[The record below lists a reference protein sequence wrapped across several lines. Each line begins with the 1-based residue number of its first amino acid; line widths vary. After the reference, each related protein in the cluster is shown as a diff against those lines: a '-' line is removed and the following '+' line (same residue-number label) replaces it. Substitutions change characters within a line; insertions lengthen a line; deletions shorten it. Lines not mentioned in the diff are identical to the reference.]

1 MNKIERALQRTT
13 DTKDLVIGPGVV
25 AQTASMF
32 QKLFPGQT
40 AIIIADTNTWEVA
53 GKAVLQSLED
63 ARVPHEKPFIFDDP
77 DLYAEWKFVEQ
88 LKAHLSNLDA
98 IAIAVG
104 SGVIN
109 DLTKYTS
116 HVLGRKYMCVGTA
129 ASMDGYTAYGA
140 SITKDGNMTAKFTI
154 TVKEPLS
161 LKVYHS
167 GKEVGDSLIYR
178 LESTPGDSISFEVF
192 DKATGAF
199 VDADN
204 LQVSSSSKEVATYLG
219 NKDGSGF
226 VKAESAGLST
236 LTFSWGDERLH
247 SIILKVLPK
256 PTEFGVFYAHAGTG
270 TDPIAKDREIVEGAL
285 LRFNSPFFNVYYLD
299 LYDLTNRSQ
308 ILHDELITGES
319 SDPDIASVVVN
330 TGSFSYTWGIYS
342 HNAGTA
348 TITLGYGEFRRSFVA
363 KVTEY
368 KLYYNGKEAGNS
380 IEYYMGTN
388 QGNVLK
394 FSLFDETTKSFLKT
408 KDWKLNIIFGST
420 HVDVSYTDT
429 ECVLKAKSAGMIS
442 INAIDT
448 SDGQEFL
455 VRNFAIFVRGN

>member
-1 MNKIERALQRTT
+1 M
-13 DTKDLVIGPGVV
+13 
-25 AQTASMF
+25 
-32 QKLFPGQT
+32 
-40 AIIIADTNTWEVA
+40 TWFTIMRR
-53 GKAVLQSLED
+53 L
-63 ARVPHEKPFIFDDP
+63 FIFYLLCIAFLAVACDKKEPVTPDKPTPTVDPPTPQVVKVTGVKLDKTEATLMVGETVQLSATVEPANATEKSISWKTDD
-77 DLYAEWKFVEQ
+77 
-88 LKAHLSNLDA
+88 SS
-98 IAIAVG
+98 IANVDGKGLVTAVKGG
-104 SGVIN
+104 STTISV
-109 DLTKYTS
+109 
-116 HVLGRKYMCVGTA
+116 
-129 ASMDGYTAYGA
+129 
-140 SITKDGNMTAKFTI
+140 ITKDGNMTAKFTI

-192 DKATGAF
+192 DNATGAF

-204 LQVSSSSKEVATYLG
+204 LQVSSSSKEVAIYSG
-219 NKDGSGF
+219 HKGGSGF
-226 VKAESAGLST
+226 VKAVSDGLST

-308 ILHDELITGES
+308 ILHDNLITGES

-380 IEYYMGTN
+380 NIEYYMGTN
-388 QGNVLK
+388 QGDVLK

>member
-1 MNKIERALQRTT
+1 M
-13 DTKDLVIGPGVV
+13 
-25 AQTASMF
+25 
-32 QKLFPGQT
+32 
-40 AIIIADTNTWEVA
+40 TWFTIMRR
-53 GKAVLQSLED
+53 L
-63 ARVPHEKPFIFDDP
+63 FIFYLLCIAFLAVACDKKEPVTPDKPTPTVDPPTPQVVKVTGVKLDKTEATLMVGETVQLSATVEPANATEKSISWKTDD
-77 DLYAEWKFVEQ
+77 
-88 LKAHLSNLDA
+88 SS
-98 IAIAVG
+98 IANVDGKGLVTAVKGG
-104 SGVIN
+104 STTISV
-109 DLTKYTS
+109 
-116 HVLGRKYMCVGTA
+116 
-129 ASMDGYTAYGA
+129 
-140 SITKDGNMTAKFTI
+140 ITKDGNMTAKFTI

-388 QGNVLK
+388 QGDVLK

>member
-1 MNKIERALQRTT
+1 MRRL
-13 DTKDLVIGPGVV
+13 
-25 AQTASMF
+25 
-32 QKLFPGQT
+32 
-40 AIIIADTNTWEVA
+40 
-53 GKAVLQSLED
+53 
-63 ARVPHEKPFIFDDP
+63 FIFYLLCIAFLAVACDKKEPVTPDKPTPTVDPPTPQVVKVTGVKLDKTEATLMVGETVQLSATVEPANATEKSISWKTDD
-77 DLYAEWKFVEQ
+77 
-88 LKAHLSNLDA
+88 SS
-98 IAIAVG
+98 IANVDGKGLVTAVKGG
-104 SGVIN
+104 STTISV
-109 DLTKYTS
+109 
-116 HVLGRKYMCVGTA
+116 
-129 ASMDGYTAYGA
+129 
-140 SITKDGNMTAKFTI
+140 ITKDGNMTAKFTI

-192 DKATGAF
+192 DNATGAF

-204 LQVSSSSKEVATYLG
+204 LQVSSSSKEVATYSG
-219 NKDGSGF
+219 HKGGSGF
-226 VKAESAGLST
+226 VKAVSDGLST

-308 ILHDELITGES
+308 ILHDKLITGES

-380 IEYYMGTN
+380 NIEYYMGTN
-388 QGNVLK
+388 QGDVLK

>member
-1 MNKIERALQRTT
+1 M
-13 DTKDLVIGPGVV
+13 
-25 AQTASMF
+25 
-32 QKLFPGQT
+32 
-40 AIIIADTNTWEVA
+40 TWFTIMRR
-53 GKAVLQSLED
+53 L
-63 ARVPHEKPFIFDDP
+63 FIFYLLCIAFLAVACDKKEPVTPDKPTPTVDPPTPQVVKVTGVKLDKTEATLMVGETVQLSATVEPANATEKSISWKTDD
-77 DLYAEWKFVEQ
+77 
-88 LKAHLSNLDA
+88 SS
-98 IAIAVG
+98 IANVDGKGLVTAVKGG
-104 SGVIN
+104 STTISV
-109 DLTKYTS
+109 
-116 HVLGRKYMCVGTA
+116 
-129 ASMDGYTAYGA
+129 
-140 SITKDGNMTAKFTI
+140 ITKDGNMTAKFTI

-192 DKATGAF
+192 DNATGAF

-204 LQVSSSSKEVATYLG
+204 LQVSSSSKEVATYSG
-219 NKDGSGF
+219 HKGGSGF
-226 VKAESAGLST
+226 VKAVSDGLST

-308 ILHDELITGES
+308 ILHDKLITGES

-368 KLYYNGKEAGNS
+368 KLYYNGKEAGNGN

-388 QGNVLK
+388 QGDVLK

>member
-1 MNKIERALQRTT
+1 MRRL
-13 DTKDLVIGPGVV
+13 
-25 AQTASMF
+25 
-32 QKLFPGQT
+32 
-40 AIIIADTNTWEVA
+40 
-53 GKAVLQSLED
+53 
-63 ARVPHEKPFIFDDP
+63 FIFYLLCIAFLAVACDKKEPVTPDKPTSTVDPPTPQVVKVTGVKLDKTEATLMVGETVQLSATVEPANATEKSISWKTDD
-77 DLYAEWKFVEQ
+77 
-88 LKAHLSNLDA
+88 SS
-98 IAIAVG
+98 IANVDGKGLVTAVKGG
-104 SGVIN
+104 STTISV
-109 DLTKYTS
+109 
-116 HVLGRKYMCVGTA
+116 
-129 ASMDGYTAYGA
+129 
-140 SITKDGNMTAKFTI
+140 ITKDGNMTAKFTI

-192 DKATGAF
+192 DNATGAF

-204 LQVSSSSKEVATYLG
+204 LQVSSSSKEVATYSG
-219 NKDGSGF
+219 HKGGSGF
-226 VKAESAGLST
+226 VKAVSDGLST

-256 PTEFGVFYAHAGTG
+256 PTEFGVFYAHSGTG

-285 LRFNSPFFNVYYLD
+285 LRFNSPFFNFYYLD

-308 ILHDELITGES
+308 ILHDKLITGES

-380 IEYYMGTN
+380 NIEYYMGTN
-388 QGNVLK
+388 QGDVLK

>member
-1 MNKIERALQRTT
+1 M
-13 DTKDLVIGPGVV
+13 
-25 AQTASMF
+25 
-32 QKLFPGQT
+32 
-40 AIIIADTNTWEVA
+40 TWFTIMRR
-53 GKAVLQSLED
+53 L
-63 ARVPHEKPFIFDDP
+63 FIFYLLCIAFLAVACDKKEPVTPDKPTPTVDPPTPQVVKVTGVKLDKTEATLMVGETVQLSATVEPANATEKSISWKTDD
-77 DLYAEWKFVEQ
+77 
-88 LKAHLSNLDA
+88 SS
-98 IAIAVG
+98 IANVDGKGLVTAVKGG
-104 SGVIN
+104 STTISV
-109 DLTKYTS
+109 
-116 HVLGRKYMCVGTA
+116 
-129 ASMDGYTAYGA
+129 
-140 SITKDGNMTAKFTI
+140 ITKDGNMTAKFTI

-192 DKATGAF
+192 DNATGAF

-204 LQVSSSSKEVATYLG
+204 LQVSSSSNEVATYSG
-219 NKDGSGF
+219 HKGGSGF
-226 VKAESAGLST
+226 VKAVSDGLST

-380 IEYYMGTN
+380 NIEYYMGTN
-388 QGNVLK
+388 QGDVLK

>member
-1 MNKIERALQRTT
+1 MR
-13 DTKDLVIGPGVV
+13 
-25 AQTASMF
+25 
-32 QKLFPGQT
+32 KLFFFNLLCMAFLAVACDKKEPVTPDKPTPTVDPPTPQVVKVTGVKLDKTEATLMVGETVQLSATVEPANATEKSISWKTDDSSIANVDGKGLVT
-40 AIIIADTNTWEVA
+40 AVK
-53 GKAVLQSLED
+53 G
-63 ARVPHEKPFIFDDP
+63 
-77 DLYAEWKFVEQ
+77 
-88 LKAHLSNLDA
+88 
-98 IAIAVG
+98 G
-104 SGVIN
+104 STTISV
-109 DLTKYTS
+109 
-116 HVLGRKYMCVGTA
+116 
-129 ASMDGYTAYGA
+129 
-140 SITKDGNMTAKFTI
+140 ITKDGNMTAKFTI

-192 DKATGAF
+192 DNATGAF

-204 LQVSSSSKEVATYLG
+204 LQVSSSSKEVATYSG
-219 NKDGSGF
+219 HKGGSGF
-226 VKAESAGLST
+226 VKAVSDGLST

-256 PTEFGVFYAHAGTG
+256 PTEFGVFYAHAATG

-285 LRFNSPFFNVYYLD
+285 LRFNSPFYNVYYLD

-308 ILHDELITGES
+308 ILHDKLITGES

-380 IEYYMGTN
+380 NIEYYMGTN
-388 QGNVLK
+388 QGDVLK

>member
-1 MNKIERALQRTT
+1 M
-13 DTKDLVIGPGVV
+13 
-25 AQTASMF
+25 
-32 QKLFPGQT
+32 
-40 AIIIADTNTWEVA
+40 TWFTIMRR
-53 GKAVLQSLED
+53 L
-63 ARVPHEKPFIFDDP
+63 FIFYLLCIAFLAVACDKKEPVTPDKPTPTVDPPTPQVVKVTGVKLDKTEATLMVGETVQLSATVEPANATEKSISWKTDD
-77 DLYAEWKFVEQ
+77 
-88 LKAHLSNLDA
+88 SS
-98 IAIAVG
+98 IANVDGKGLVTAVKGG
-104 SGVIN
+104 STTISV
-109 DLTKYTS
+109 
-116 HVLGRKYMCVGTA
+116 
-129 ASMDGYTAYGA
+129 
-140 SITKDGNMTAKFTI
+140 ITKDGNMTAKFTI

-192 DKATGAF
+192 DNATGAF

-204 LQVSSSSKEVATYLG
+204 LQVSSSSKEVATYSG
-219 NKDGSGF
+219 HKGGSGF
-226 VKAESAGLST
+226 VKAVSDGLST

-308 ILHDELITGES
+308 ILHDNLITGES

-380 IEYYMGTN
+380 NIEYYMGTN
-388 QGNVLK
+388 QGDVLK

>member
-1 MNKIERALQRTT
+1 M
-13 DTKDLVIGPGVV
+13 
-25 AQTASMF
+25 
-32 QKLFPGQT
+32 
-40 AIIIADTNTWEVA
+40 TWFTIMRR
-53 GKAVLQSLED
+53 L
-63 ARVPHEKPFIFDDP
+63 FIFYLLCIAFLAVACDKKEPVTPDKPTSTVDPPTPQVVKVTGVKLDKTEATLMVGETVQLSATVEPANATEKSISWKTDD
-77 DLYAEWKFVEQ
+77 
-88 LKAHLSNLDA
+88 SS
-98 IAIAVG
+98 IANVDGKGLVTAVKGG
-104 SGVIN
+104 STTISV
-109 DLTKYTS
+109 
-116 HVLGRKYMCVGTA
+116 
-129 ASMDGYTAYGA
+129 
-140 SITKDGNMTAKFTI
+140 ITKDGNMTAKFTI

-192 DKATGAF
+192 DNATGAF

-204 LQVSSSSKEVATYLG
+204 LQVSSSSKEVATYSG
-219 NKDGSGF
+219 HKGGSGF
-226 VKAESAGLST
+226 VKAVSDGLST

-308 ILHDELITGES
+308 ILHDKLITGES

-380 IEYYMGTN
+380 NIEYYMGTN
-388 QGNVLK
+388 QGDVLK

>member
-1 MNKIERALQRTT
+1 MRRL
-13 DTKDLVIGPGVV
+13 
-25 AQTASMF
+25 
-32 QKLFPGQT
+32 
-40 AIIIADTNTWEVA
+40 
-53 GKAVLQSLED
+53 
-63 ARVPHEKPFIFDDP
+63 FIFYLICIAFLAVACDKKEPVTPDKPTPTVDPPTPQVVKVTGVKLDKTEETLMVGETVQLSATVEPANATEKSISWKTDD
-77 DLYAEWKFVEQ
+77 
-88 LKAHLSNLDA
+88 SS
-98 IAIAVG
+98 IANVDGKGLVTAVKGG
-104 SGVIN
+104 STTISV
-109 DLTKYTS
+109 
-116 HVLGRKYMCVGTA
+116 
-129 ASMDGYTAYGA
+129 
-140 SITKDGNMTAKFTI
+140 ITKDGNMTAKFTI

-192 DKATGAF
+192 DNATGAF

-204 LQVSSSSKEVATYLG
+204 LQVSSSSEEVATYSG
-219 NKDGSGF
+219 HKGGSGF
-226 VKAESAGLST
+226 VKAVSDGLST

-308 ILHDELITGES
+308 ILHDNLITGES

-380 IEYYMGTN
+380 NIEYYMGTN
-388 QGNVLK
+388 QGDVLK

>member
-1 MNKIERALQRTT
+1 M
-13 DTKDLVIGPGVV
+13 
-25 AQTASMF
+25 
-32 QKLFPGQT
+32 
-40 AIIIADTNTWEVA
+40 TWFTIMRR
-53 GKAVLQSLED
+53 L
-63 ARVPHEKPFIFDDP
+63 FIFYLLCIAFLAVACDKKEPVTPDKPTPTVDPPTPQVVKVTGVKLDKTEATLMVGETVQLSATVEPANATEKSISWKTDD
-77 DLYAEWKFVEQ
+77 
-88 LKAHLSNLDA
+88 SS
-98 IAIAVG
+98 IANVDGKGLVTAVKGG
-104 SGVIN
+104 STTISV
-109 DLTKYTS
+109 
-116 HVLGRKYMCVGTA
+116 
-129 ASMDGYTAYGA
+129 
-140 SITKDGNMTAKFTI
+140 ITKDGNMTAKFTI

-192 DKATGAF
+192 DNATGAF

-204 LQVSSSSKEVATYLG
+204 LQVSSSSKEVATYSG
-219 NKDGSGF
+219 HKGGSGF
-226 VKAESAGLST
+226 VKAVSDGLST

-308 ILHDELITGES
+308 ILHDNLITGES

-388 QGNVLK
+388 QGDVLK

>member
-1 MNKIERALQRTT
+1 M
-13 DTKDLVIGPGVV
+13 
-25 AQTASMF
+25 
-32 QKLFPGQT
+32 
-40 AIIIADTNTWEVA
+40 TWFTIMRR
-53 GKAVLQSLED
+53 L
-63 ARVPHEKPFIFDDP
+63 FIFYLLCIAFLAVACDKKEPVTPDKPTPTVDPPTPQVVKVTGVKLDKTEATLMVGETVQLSATVEPANATEKSISWKTDD
-77 DLYAEWKFVEQ
+77 
-88 LKAHLSNLDA
+88 SS
-98 IAIAVG
+98 IANVDGKGLVTAVKG
-104 SGVIN
+104 
-109 DLTKYTS
+109 
-116 HVLGRKYMCVGTA
+116 GTTTI
-129 ASMDGYTAYGA
+129 SV
-140 SITKDGNMTAKFTI
+140 ITKDGNMTAKFTI

-161 LKVYHS
+161 LKVYNS

-178 LESTPGDSISFEVF
+178 LGSFPGDSLSFEVF
-192 DKATGAF
+192 DNATGAF

-204 LQVSSSSKEVATYLG
+204 LKVSSSSKEVATYLG
-219 NKDGSGF
+219 NKGGSGF
-226 VKAESAGLST
+226 VKAVSDGLST
-236 LTFSWGDERLH
+236 LTFSWGDERLG
-247 SIILKVLPK
+247 SVILKVLPK

-308 ILHDELITGES
+308 ILHDKLITGES

-380 IEYYMGTN
+380 NIEYYMGTN
-388 QGNVLK
+388 QGDVLK

>member
-1 MNKIERALQRTT
+1 M
-13 DTKDLVIGPGVV
+13 
-25 AQTASMF
+25 
-32 QKLFPGQT
+32 
-40 AIIIADTNTWEVA
+40 TWFTIMRR
-53 GKAVLQSLED
+53 L
-63 ARVPHEKPFIFDDP
+63 FIFYLLCIAFLAVACDKKEPVTPDKPTPTVDPPTPQVVKVTGVKLDKTEATLMVGETVQLSATVEPANATEKSISWKTDD
-77 DLYAEWKFVEQ
+77 
-88 LKAHLSNLDA
+88 SS
-98 IAIAVG
+98 IANVDGKGLVTAVKGG
-104 SGVIN
+104 STTISV
-109 DLTKYTS
+109 
-116 HVLGRKYMCVGTA
+116 
-129 ASMDGYTAYGA
+129 
-140 SITKDGNMTAKFTI
+140 ITKDGNMTAKFTI

-192 DKATGAF
+192 DNATGAF

-204 LQVSSSSKEVATYLG
+204 LQVSSSSNEVATYSG
-219 NKDGSGF
+219 HKGGSGF
-226 VKAESAGLST
+226 VKAVSDGLST

-299 LYDLTNRSQ
+299 LYDLTNKSQ
-308 ILHDELITGES
+308 ILHDKLITGES
-319 SDPDIASVVVN
+319 SDPGIASVVVN

-380 IEYYMGTN
+380 NIEYYMGTN
-388 QGNVLK
+388 QGDVLK

>member
-1 MNKIERALQRTT
+1 M
-13 DTKDLVIGPGVV
+13 
-25 AQTASMF
+25 
-32 QKLFPGQT
+32 
-40 AIIIADTNTWEVA
+40 TWFTIMRR
-53 GKAVLQSLED
+53 L
-63 ARVPHEKPFIFDDP
+63 FIFYLLCIAFLAVACDKKEPVTPDKPTPTVDPPTPQVVKVTGVKLDKTEATLMVGETVQLSATVEPANATEKSISWKTDD
-77 DLYAEWKFVEQ
+77 
-88 LKAHLSNLDA
+88 SS
-98 IAIAVG
+98 IANVDGKGLVTAVKGG
-104 SGVIN
+104 STTISV
-109 DLTKYTS
+109 
-116 HVLGRKYMCVGTA
+116 
-129 ASMDGYTAYGA
+129 
-140 SITKDGNMTAKFTI
+140 ITKDGNMTAKFTI

-192 DKATGAF
+192 DNATGAF

-219 NKDGSGF
+219 HKGGSGF
-226 VKAESAGLST
+226 VKAVSDGLST

-308 ILHDELITGES
+308 ILHDKLITGES

-380 IEYYMGTN
+380 NIEYYMGTN
-388 QGNVLK
+388 QGDVLK

>member
-1 MNKIERALQRTT
+1 MRRL
-13 DTKDLVIGPGVV
+13 
-25 AQTASMF
+25 
-32 QKLFPGQT
+32 
-40 AIIIADTNTWEVA
+40 
-53 GKAVLQSLED
+53 
-63 ARVPHEKPFIFDDP
+63 FIFYLLCIAFLAVACDKKEPVTPDKPTPTVDPPTPQVVKVTGVKLDKTEATLMVGETVQLSATVEPANATEKSISWKTDD
-77 DLYAEWKFVEQ
+77 
-88 LKAHLSNLDA
+88 SS
-98 IAIAVG
+98 IANVDGKGLVTAVKGG
-104 SGVIN
+104 STTISV
-109 DLTKYTS
+109 
-116 HVLGRKYMCVGTA
+116 
-129 ASMDGYTAYGA
+129 
-140 SITKDGNMTAKFTI
+140 ITKDGNMTAKFTI

>member
-1 MNKIERALQRTT
+1 MRRL
-13 DTKDLVIGPGVV
+13 
-25 AQTASMF
+25 
-32 QKLFPGQT
+32 
-40 AIIIADTNTWEVA
+40 
-53 GKAVLQSLED
+53 
-63 ARVPHEKPFIFDDP
+63 FIFYLLCIAFLAVACDKKEPVTPDKPTPTVDPPTPQVVKVTGVKLDKTEATLMVGETVQLSATVEPANATEKSISWKTDD
-77 DLYAEWKFVEQ
+77 
-88 LKAHLSNLDA
+88 SS
-98 IAIAVG
+98 IANVDGKGLVTAVKGG
-104 SGVIN
+104 STTISV
-109 DLTKYTS
+109 
-116 HVLGRKYMCVGTA
+116 
-129 ASMDGYTAYGA
+129 
-140 SITKDGNMTAKFTI
+140 ITKDGNMTAKFTI

-368 KLYYNGKEAGNS
+368 KLYYNGKGAGNS
-380 IEYYMGTN
+380 NIEYYMGTN
-388 QGNVLK
+388 QGDVLK

>member
-1 MNKIERALQRTT
+1 MRRL
-13 DTKDLVIGPGVV
+13 
-25 AQTASMF
+25 
-32 QKLFPGQT
+32 
-40 AIIIADTNTWEVA
+40 
-53 GKAVLQSLED
+53 
-63 ARVPHEKPFIFDDP
+63 FIFYLLCIAFLAVACDKKEPVTPDKPTPTVDPPTPQVVKVTGVKLDKTEATLMVGETVQLSATVEPANATEKSISWKTDD
-77 DLYAEWKFVEQ
+77 
-88 LKAHLSNLDA
+88 SS
-98 IAIAVG
+98 IANVDGKGLVTAVKGG
-104 SGVIN
+104 STTISV
-109 DLTKYTS
+109 
-116 HVLGRKYMCVGTA
+116 
-129 ASMDGYTAYGA
+129 
-140 SITKDGNMTAKFTI
+140 ITKDGNMTAKFTI

-380 IEYYMGTN
+380 NIEYYMGTN
-388 QGNVLK
+388 QGDVLK

>member
-1 MNKIERALQRTT
+1 MRRL
-13 DTKDLVIGPGVV
+13 
-25 AQTASMF
+25 
-32 QKLFPGQT
+32 
-40 AIIIADTNTWEVA
+40 
-53 GKAVLQSLED
+53 
-63 ARVPHEKPFIFDDP
+63 FIFYLLCIAFLAVACDKKEPVTPDKPTPTVDQPTPQVVKVTGVKLDKTEATLMVGETVQLSATVEPANATEKSISWKTDD
-77 DLYAEWKFVEQ
+77 
-88 LKAHLSNLDA
+88 SS
-98 IAIAVG
+98 IANVDGKGLVTAVKGG
-104 SGVIN
+104 STTISV
-109 DLTKYTS
+109 
-116 HVLGRKYMCVGTA
+116 
-129 ASMDGYTAYGA
+129 
-140 SITKDGNMTAKFTI
+140 ITKDGNMTAKFTI

-192 DKATGAF
+192 DNATGAF

-204 LQVSSSSKEVATYLG
+204 LQVSSSSKEVATYSG
-219 NKDGSGF
+219 HKGGSGF
-226 VKAESAGLST
+226 VKAVSDGLST

-308 ILHDELITGES
+308 ILHDNLITGES

-380 IEYYMGTN
+380 NIEYYMGTN
-388 QGNVLK
+388 QGDVLK

-448 SDGQEFL
+448 SDEQEFL

>member
-1 MNKIERALQRTT
+1 M
-13 DTKDLVIGPGVV
+13 
-25 AQTASMF
+25 
-32 QKLFPGQT
+32 
-40 AIIIADTNTWEVA
+40 TWFTIMRR
-53 GKAVLQSLED
+53 L
-63 ARVPHEKPFIFDDP
+63 FIFYLLCIAFLAVACDKKEPVTPDKPTPTVDPPTPQVVKVTGVKLDKTEETLMVGETVQLSATVEPANATEKSISWKTDD
-77 DLYAEWKFVEQ
+77 
-88 LKAHLSNLDA
+88 SS
-98 IAIAVG
+98 IANVDGKGLVTAVKGG
-104 SGVIN
+104 STTISV
-109 DLTKYTS
+109 
-116 HVLGRKYMCVGTA
+116 
-129 ASMDGYTAYGA
+129 
-140 SITKDGNMTAKFTI
+140 ITKDGNMTAKFTI

-192 DKATGAF
+192 DNATGAF

-204 LQVSSSSKEVATYLG
+204 LQVSSSSKEVATYSG
-219 NKDGSGF
+219 HNGGSGF
-226 VKAESAGLST
+226 VKAVSDGLST

-308 ILHDELITGES
+308 ILHDKLITGES

-380 IEYYMGTN
+380 NIEYYMGTN
-388 QGNVLK
+388 QGDVLK

>member
-1 MNKIERALQRTT
+1 M
-13 DTKDLVIGPGVV
+13 
-25 AQTASMF
+25 
-32 QKLFPGQT
+32 
-40 AIIIADTNTWEVA
+40 TWFTIMRR
-53 GKAVLQSLED
+53 L
-63 ARVPHEKPFIFDDP
+63 FIFYLLCIAFLAVACDKKEPVTPDKPTPTVDPPTPQVVKVTGVKLDKTEATLMVGETVQLSATVEPANATEKSISWKTDD
-77 DLYAEWKFVEQ
+77 
-88 LKAHLSNLDA
+88 SS
-98 IAIAVG
+98 IANVDGKGLVTAVKGG
-104 SGVIN
+104 STTISV
-109 DLTKYTS
+109 
-116 HVLGRKYMCVGTA
+116 
-129 ASMDGYTAYGA
+129 
-140 SITKDGNMTAKFTI
+140 ITKDGNMTAKFTI

-192 DKATGAF
+192 DNATGAF

-204 LQVSSSSKEVATYLG
+204 LQVSSSSKEVATYSG
-219 NKDGSGF
+219 HKGGSGF
-226 VKAESAGLST
+226 VKAVSDGLST

-256 PTEFGVFYAHAGTG
+256 PTEFGVFYAHAVTG

-285 LRFNSPFFNVYYLD
+285 LRFNSTFFNVYYLD

-308 ILHDELITGES
+308 ILHDNLITGES

-380 IEYYMGTN
+380 NIEYYMGTN
-388 QGNVLK
+388 QGDVLK

>member
-1 MNKIERALQRTT
+1 M
-13 DTKDLVIGPGVV
+13 
-25 AQTASMF
+25 
-32 QKLFPGQT
+32 
-40 AIIIADTNTWEVA
+40 TWFTIMRR
-53 GKAVLQSLED
+53 L
-63 ARVPHEKPFIFDDP
+63 FIFYLLCIAFLAVACDKKEPVTPDKPTPTVDQPTPQVVKVTGVKLDKTEATLMVGETVQLSATVEPANATEKSISWKTDD
-77 DLYAEWKFVEQ
+77 
-88 LKAHLSNLDA
+88 SS
-98 IAIAVG
+98 IANVDGKGLVTAVKGG
-104 SGVIN
+104 STTISV
-109 DLTKYTS
+109 
-116 HVLGRKYMCVGTA
+116 
-129 ASMDGYTAYGA
+129 
-140 SITKDGNMTAKFTI
+140 ITKDGNMTAKFTI

-192 DKATGAF
+192 DNATGAF

-204 LQVSSSSKEVATYLG
+204 LQVSSSSKEVATYSG
-219 NKDGSGF
+219 HKGGSGF
-226 VKAESAGLST
+226 VKAVSDGLST

-308 ILHDELITGES
+308 ILHDNLITGES

-348 TITLGYGEFRRSFVA
+348 TITLGYGEFRRTFVA

-380 IEYYMGTN
+380 NIEYYMGTN
-388 QGNVLK
+388 QGDVLK

>member
-1 MNKIERALQRTT
+1 M
-13 DTKDLVIGPGVV
+13 
-25 AQTASMF
+25 
-32 QKLFPGQT
+32 
-40 AIIIADTNTWEVA
+40 TWFTIMRR
-53 GKAVLQSLED
+53 L
-63 ARVPHEKPFIFDDP
+63 FIFYLLCIAFLAVACDKKEPVTPDKPTPTVDPPTPQVVKVTGVKLDKTEATLMVGETVQLSATVEPANATEKSISWKTDD
-77 DLYAEWKFVEQ
+77 
-88 LKAHLSNLDA
+88 SS
-98 IAIAVG
+98 IANVDGKGLVTAVKGG
-104 SGVIN
+104 STTISV
-109 DLTKYTS
+109 
-116 HVLGRKYMCVGTA
+116 
-129 ASMDGYTAYGA
+129 
-140 SITKDGNMTAKFTI
+140 ITKDGNMTAKFTI

-285 LRFNSPFFNVYYLD
+285 LRFNSPIFNVNYLD

-308 ILHDELITGES
+308 ILHDKLITGES

-380 IEYYMGTN
+380 NIEYYMGTN
-388 QGNVLK
+388 QGDVLK

-429 ECVLKAKSAGMIS
+429 ECVLTAKSAGMIS

>member
-1 MNKIERALQRTT
+1 MRRL
-13 DTKDLVIGPGVV
+13 
-25 AQTASMF
+25 
-32 QKLFPGQT
+32 
-40 AIIIADTNTWEVA
+40 
-53 GKAVLQSLED
+53 
-63 ARVPHEKPFIFDDP
+63 FIFYLLCIAFLAVACDKKEPVTPDKPTPTVDPPTPQVVKVTGVKLDKTEATLMVGETVQLSATVEPANATEKSISWKTDD
-77 DLYAEWKFVEQ
+77 
-88 LKAHLSNLDA
+88 SS
-98 IAIAVG
+98 IANVDGKGLVTAVKGG
-104 SGVIN
+104 STTISV
-109 DLTKYTS
+109 
-116 HVLGRKYMCVGTA
+116 
-129 ASMDGYTAYGA
+129 
-140 SITKDGNMTAKFTI
+140 ITKDGNMTAKFTI

-420 HVDVSYTDT
+420 HVDVSYT
-429 ECVLKAKSAGMIS
+429 
-442 INAIDT
+442 

>member
-1 MNKIERALQRTT
+1 M
-13 DTKDLVIGPGVV
+13 
-25 AQTASMF
+25 
-32 QKLFPGQT
+32 
-40 AIIIADTNTWEVA
+40 TWFTIMRR
-53 GKAVLQSLED
+53 L
-63 ARVPHEKPFIFDDP
+63 FIFYLLCIAFLAVACDKKEPVTPDKPTPTVDPPTPQVVKVTGVKLDKTEATLMVGETVQLSATVEPANATEKSISWKTDD
-77 DLYAEWKFVEQ
+77 
-88 LKAHLSNLDA
+88 SS
-98 IAIAVG
+98 IANVDGKGLVTAVKGG
-104 SGVIN
+104 STTISV
-109 DLTKYTS
+109 
-116 HVLGRKYMCVGTA
+116 
-129 ASMDGYTAYGA
+129 
-140 SITKDGNMTAKFTI
+140 ITKDGNMTAKFTI

-192 DKATGAF
+192 DNATGAF

-204 LQVSSSSKEVATYLG
+204 LQVSSSSKEVATYSG
-219 NKDGSGF
+219 HKGGSGF
-226 VKAESAGLST
+226 VKAVSDGLST

-308 ILHDELITGES
+308 ILHDNLITGES

-368 KLYYNGKEAGNS
+368 KLYYDGKEAGNS
-380 IEYYMGTN
+380 NIEYYMGTN
-388 QGNVLK
+388 QGDVLK
-394 FSLFDETTKSFLKT
+394 ISLFDETTKSFLKT

>member
-1 MNKIERALQRTT
+1 MRRLLIFYLLCIAFLAVACDKKEPVTPDKPTSTVDPPTPQVVKVTGVKLDKTEATLMVGETVQLSATVEPANATEKSISWKTDDSSIANVDGKGLVTAVKGGSTT
-13 DTKDLVIGPGVV
+13 ISV
-25 AQTASMF
+25 
-32 QKLFPGQT
+32 
-40 AIIIADTNTWEVA
+40 
-53 GKAVLQSLED
+53 
-63 ARVPHEKPFIFDDP
+63 
-77 DLYAEWKFVEQ
+77 
-88 LKAHLSNLDA
+88 
-98 IAIAVG
+98 
-104 SGVIN
+104 
-109 DLTKYTS
+109 
-116 HVLGRKYMCVGTA
+116 
-129 ASMDGYTAYGA
+129 
-140 SITKDGNMTAKFTI
+140 ITKDGNMTAKFTI

-192 DKATGAF
+192 DNATGAF

-219 NKDGSGF
+219 NKSGSGF
-226 VKAESAGLST
+226 VKAVSDGLST

-308 ILHDELITGES
+308 ILHDKLITGES

-380 IEYYMGTN
+380 NIEYYMGTN
-388 QGNVLK
+388 QGDVLK

>member
-1 MNKIERALQRTT
+1 MR
-13 DTKDLVIGPGVV
+13 
-25 AQTASMF
+25 
-32 QKLFPGQT
+32 KLFLFNLLCIAFLAVACDKKEPVTPDKPTPTVDPPTPQVVKVTGVKLDKTEATLMVGETVQLSATVEPANATEKSISWKTDDSSIANVDGKGLVT
-40 AIIIADTNTWEVA
+40 AVK
-53 GKAVLQSLED
+53 G
-63 ARVPHEKPFIFDDP
+63 
-77 DLYAEWKFVEQ
+77 
-88 LKAHLSNLDA
+88 
-98 IAIAVG
+98 G
-104 SGVIN
+104 STTISV
-109 DLTKYTS
+109 
-116 HVLGRKYMCVGTA
+116 
-129 ASMDGYTAYGA
+129 
-140 SITKDGNMTAKFTI
+140 ITKDGNMTAKFTI

-192 DKATGAF
+192 DNATGAF

-204 LQVSSSSKEVATYLG
+204 LQVSSSSKEVATYSG
-219 NKDGSGF
+219 HKGGSGF
-226 VKAESAGLST
+226 VKAVSDGLST

-285 LRFNSPFFNVYYLD
+285 LRFNSPFYNVYYLD

-308 ILHDELITGES
+308 ILHDKLITGES

-380 IEYYMGTN
+380 SIEYYMGTN
-388 QGNVLK
+388 QGDVLK

>member
-1 MNKIERALQRTT
+1 M
-13 DTKDLVIGPGVV
+13 
-25 AQTASMF
+25 
-32 QKLFPGQT
+32 
-40 AIIIADTNTWEVA
+40 TWFTIMRR
-53 GKAVLQSLED
+53 L
-63 ARVPHEKPFIFDDP
+63 FIFYLLCIAFLAVACDKKEPVTPDKPTPTVDPPTPQVVKVTGVKLDKTEATLMVGETVQLSATVEPANATEKSISWKTDD
-77 DLYAEWKFVEQ
+77 
-88 LKAHLSNLDA
+88 SS
-98 IAIAVG
+98 IANVDGKGLVTAVKGG
-104 SGVIN
+104 STTISV
-109 DLTKYTS
+109 
-116 HVLGRKYMCVGTA
+116 
-129 ASMDGYTAYGA
+129 
-140 SITKDGNMTAKFTI
+140 ITKDGNMTAKFTI

-192 DKATGAF
+192 DNATGAF

-204 LQVSSSSKEVATYLG
+204 LQVSSSSKEVATYSG
-219 NKDGSGF
+219 HKGGSGF
-226 VKAESAGLST
+226 VKAVSDGLST

-299 LYDLTNRSQ
+299 LYDLTNKSQ
-308 ILHDELITGES
+308 ILHDKLITGES

-380 IEYYMGTN
+380 SIEYYMGTN
-388 QGNVLK
+388 QGDVLK

-448 SDGQEFL
+448 SDEQEFL

>member
-1 MNKIERALQRTT
+1 M
-13 DTKDLVIGPGVV
+13 
-25 AQTASMF
+25 
-32 QKLFPGQT
+32 
-40 AIIIADTNTWEVA
+40 TWFTIMRR
-53 GKAVLQSLED
+53 L
-63 ARVPHEKPFIFDDP
+63 FIFYLLCIAFLAVACDKKEPVTPDKPTPTVDPPTPQVVKVTGVKLDKTEATLMVGETVQLSATVEPANATEKSISWKTDD
-77 DLYAEWKFVEQ
+77 
-88 LKAHLSNLDA
+88 SS
-98 IAIAVG
+98 IANVDGKGLVTAVKGG
-104 SGVIN
+104 STTISV
-109 DLTKYTS
+109 
-116 HVLGRKYMCVGTA
+116 
-129 ASMDGYTAYGA
+129 
-140 SITKDGNMTAKFTI
+140 ITKDGNMTAKFTI

-192 DKATGAF
+192 DNATGAF

-204 LQVSSSSKEVATYLG
+204 LQVSSSSKEVATYSG
-219 NKDGSGF
+219 HKGGSGF
-226 VKAESAGLST
+226 VKAVSDGLST

-308 ILHDELITGES
+308 ILHDKLITGES

-330 TGSFSYTWGIYS
+330 TGGFSYTWGIHS

-380 IEYYMGTN
+380 NIEYYMGTN
-388 QGNVLK
+388 QGDVLK

>member
-1 MNKIERALQRTT
+1 M
-13 DTKDLVIGPGVV
+13 
-25 AQTASMF
+25 
-32 QKLFPGQT
+32 
-40 AIIIADTNTWEVA
+40 TWFTIMRR
-53 GKAVLQSLED
+53 L
-63 ARVPHEKPFIFDDP
+63 FIFYLLCIAFLAVACDKKEPVTPDKPTPTVDPPTPQVVKVTGVKLDKTEATLMVGETVQLSATVEPANATEKSISWKTDD
-77 DLYAEWKFVEQ
+77 
-88 LKAHLSNLDA
+88 SS
-98 IAIAVG
+98 IANVDGKGLVTAVKGG
-104 SGVIN
+104 STTISV
-109 DLTKYTS
+109 
-116 HVLGRKYMCVGTA
+116 
-129 ASMDGYTAYGA
+129 
-140 SITKDGNMTAKFTI
+140 ITKDGNMTAKFTI

-192 DKATGAF
+192 DNATGAF

-204 LQVSSSSKEVATYLG
+204 LQVSSSSKEVATYSG
-219 NKDGSGF
+219 HKGGSGF
-226 VKAESAGLST
+226 VKAVSDGLST

-308 ILHDELITGES
+308 ILHDKLITGES

-380 IEYYMGTN
+380 NIEYYMGTN
-388 QGNVLK
+388 QGDVLN

>member
-1 MNKIERALQRTT
+1 MRRL
-13 DTKDLVIGPGVV
+13 
-25 AQTASMF
+25 
-32 QKLFPGQT
+32 
-40 AIIIADTNTWEVA
+40 
-53 GKAVLQSLED
+53 
-63 ARVPHEKPFIFDDP
+63 FIFYLLCIAFLAVACDKKEPVTPDKPTSTVDPPTPQVVKVTGVKLDKTEATLMVGETVQLSATVEPANATEKSISWKTDD
-77 DLYAEWKFVEQ
+77 
-88 LKAHLSNLDA
+88 SS
-98 IAIAVG
+98 IANVDGKGLVTAVKGG
-104 SGVIN
+104 STTISV
-109 DLTKYTS
+109 
-116 HVLGRKYMCVGTA
+116 
-129 ASMDGYTAYGA
+129 
-140 SITKDGNMTAKFTI
+140 ITKDGNMTAKFTI

-192 DKATGAF
+192 DNATGAF

-204 LQVSSSSKEVATYLG
+204 LQVSSSSKEVATYSG
-219 NKDGSGF
+219 HKGGSGF
-226 VKAESAGLST
+226 VKAVSDGLST

-256 PTEFGVFYAHAGTG
+256 PTEFGVFYAHAGIG

-308 ILHDELITGES
+308 ILHDKLITGES

-380 IEYYMGTN
+380 NIEYYMGTN
-388 QGNVLK
+388 QGDVLI

>member
-1 MNKIERALQRTT
+1 M
-13 DTKDLVIGPGVV
+13 
-25 AQTASMF
+25 
-32 QKLFPGQT
+32 
-40 AIIIADTNTWEVA
+40 TWFTIMRR
-53 GKAVLQSLED
+53 L
-63 ARVPHEKPFIFDDP
+63 FIFYLLCIAFLAVACDKKEPVTPDKPTPTVDPPTPQVIKVTGVKLDKTEATLMVGETVQLSATVEPANATEKSISWKTDD
-77 DLYAEWKFVEQ
+77 
-88 LKAHLSNLDA
+88 SS
-98 IAIAVG
+98 IANVDGKGLVTAVKGG
-104 SGVIN
+104 STTISV
-109 DLTKYTS
+109 
-116 HVLGRKYMCVGTA
+116 
-129 ASMDGYTAYGA
+129 
-140 SITKDGNMTAKFTI
+140 ITKDGNMTAKFTI

-192 DKATGAF
+192 DNATGAF

-204 LQVSSSSKEVATYLG
+204 LQVSSSSKEVATYSG
-219 NKDGSGF
+219 HKGGSGF
-226 VKAESAGLST
+226 VKAVSDGLST

-285 LRFNSPFFNVYYLD
+285 LRFNSPIFNVNYLD
-299 LYDLTNRSQ
+299 LYDLANRSQ
-308 ILHDELITGES
+308 ILHDKLITGES

-330 TGSFSYTWGIYS
+330 TGGFSYTWGIYS

-368 KLYYNGKEAGNS
+368 TLYYNGKEAGNS
-380 IEYYMGTN
+380 NIEYYMGTN
-388 QGNVLK
+388 QGDVLK
-394 FSLFDETTKSFLKT
+394 FSIFDETTKSFLKT

>member
-1 MNKIERALQRTT
+1 M
-13 DTKDLVIGPGVV
+13 
-25 AQTASMF
+25 
-32 QKLFPGQT
+32 
-40 AIIIADTNTWEVA
+40 TWFTIMRR
-53 GKAVLQSLED
+53 L
-63 ARVPHEKPFIFDDP
+63 FIFYLLCIAFLAVACDKKEPVTPDKPTSTVDPPTPQVVKVTGVKLDKTEATLMVGETVQLSATVEPANATEKSISWKTDD
-77 DLYAEWKFVEQ
+77 
-88 LKAHLSNLDA
+88 SS
-98 IAIAVG
+98 IANVDGKGLVTAVKGG
-104 SGVIN
+104 STTISV
-109 DLTKYTS
+109 
-116 HVLGRKYMCVGTA
+116 
-129 ASMDGYTAYGA
+129 
-140 SITKDGNMTAKFTI
+140 ITKDGNMTAKFTI

-192 DKATGAF
+192 DNATGAF

-308 ILHDELITGES
+308 ILHDKLITGES

-380 IEYYMGTN
+380 NIEYYMGTN
-388 QGNVLK
+388 QGDVLK

>member
-1 MNKIERALQRTT
+1 M
-13 DTKDLVIGPGVV
+13 
-25 AQTASMF
+25 
-32 QKLFPGQT
+32 
-40 AIIIADTNTWEVA
+40 TWFTIMRR
-53 GKAVLQSLED
+53 L
-63 ARVPHEKPFIFDDP
+63 FIFYLLCIAFLAVACDKKEPVTPDKPTPTVDPPTPQVVKVTGVKLDKTEATLMVGETVQLSATVEPANATEKSISWKTDD
-77 DLYAEWKFVEQ
+77 
-88 LKAHLSNLDA
+88 SS
-98 IAIAVG
+98 IANVDGKGLVTAVKGG
-104 SGVIN
+104 STTISV
-109 DLTKYTS
+109 
-116 HVLGRKYMCVGTA
+116 
-129 ASMDGYTAYGA
+129 
-140 SITKDGNMTAKFTI
+140 ITKDGNMTAKFTI

-192 DKATGAF
+192 DNATGAF

-204 LQVSSSSKEVATYLG
+204 LQVSSSSKEVATYSG
-219 NKDGSGF
+219 HKGGSGF
-226 VKAESAGLST
+226 VKAVSDGLST

-256 PTEFGVFYAHAGTG
+256 PTEFGVFYAHAATG

-308 ILHDELITGES
+308 ILHDKLITGES

-330 TGSFSYTWGIYS
+330 TGGFSYTWGIHS

-380 IEYYMGTN
+380 NIEYYMGTN
-388 QGNVLK
+388 QGDVLK